1 MAKRKNTKRID
12 PRYFLDEKMQI
23 PAPVIKKCLALIQA
37 MDDGPSTKGQMTD
50 PGGGGSVYAVDRY
63 GSGPT
68 YAKQTPEEAEIA
80 QADYAELQKEYDR
93 LRCDDTLERAET
105 YGDLEHT
112 PRQKVRTGGSKFYGA
127 EYETIPGK
135 TKLKR

>member
-1 MAKRKNTKRID
+1 MARRKNTKRID

-23 PAPVIKKCLALIQA
+23 PAPVIEKCLALVQA
-37 MDDGPSTKGQMTD
+37 MDEGPNTKGEMTF
-50 PGGGGSVYAVDRY
+50 PGGHAFDRY
-63 GSGPT
+63 PT

-80 QADYAELQKEYDR
+80 QTEYAELQIEYDR
-93 LRCDDTLERAET
+93 LRCDDTLERAEA

-112 PRQKVRTGGSKFYGA
+112 PSRKFQTHYDQHTGA
-127 EYETIPGK
+127 EYKTVPGK